1 MVELLQ
7 FKQLGLILVSDKQ
20 PRRSNNARAT
30 EQPRYNVHDYAGL
43 RYASFGLG
51 RFGYAI
57 GHAIMKVAL
66 MGFWVGLYGA
76 GLSVGSHL
84 VSLDAATWGELSGT
98 LIGFTLLIT
107 VITRGLASPDR
118 PRSFNRSND

>member
-1 MVELLQ
+1 MQ
-7 FKQLGLILVSDKQ
+7 FGQIGFRINLRHQ
-20 PRRSNNARAT
+20 PRRSKHVRT
-30 EQPRYNVHDYAGL
+30 IYQPRDDDDRHLDLEHA
-43 RYASFGLG
+43 RD
-51 RFGYAI
+51 RFHGNR
-57 GHAIMKVAL
+57 IMRVAL

-118 PRSFNRSND
+118 PRSFNRIND